1 MRRRSNLAVARRRR
15 SNGVARLELVGG
27 QQLVVER
34 GGETDVIT
42 LVAPSGDITFSLRV
56 TPGGP
61 VLRFERGLT
70 IEASG
75 ELELAGRRVAIRG
88 EDSVSIE
95 SGGDAAIEVAGDLST
110 SARIQNI
117 RARLGNVNVKAN
129 DDVKVVG
136 ERILLNT

>member
-1 MRRRSNLAVARRRR
+1 MRRRSNLAVAQRRRTKPMT
-15 SNGVARLELVGG
+15 RLALVGG

-34 GGETDVIT
+34 GSETDVVT
-42 LVAPSGDITFSLRV
+42 LVAPSGEITFSLRI
-56 TPGGP
+56 TPDGP
-61 VLRFERGLT
+61 VLRFEQGLT

-88 EDSVSIE
+88 EDAVSIE
-95 SGGDAAIEVAGDLST
+95 CGGDAAIEVAGDLST

-117 RARLGNVNVKAN
+117 KARLGNVNVKAN